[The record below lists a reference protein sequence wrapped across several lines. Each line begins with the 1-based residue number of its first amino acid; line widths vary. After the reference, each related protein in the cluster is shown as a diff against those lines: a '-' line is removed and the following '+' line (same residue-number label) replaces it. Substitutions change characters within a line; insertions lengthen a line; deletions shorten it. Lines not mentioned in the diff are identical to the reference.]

1 MGREK
6 LGGGHRGAPQP
17 PPQPPPLSPERCHPS
32 VPGDWWPRGRVLV
45 SPRGILPAG
54 SSPRSWFGGC
64 VGAAAKPKAPW
75 GREPSGES
83 PKMPGFCKKR
93 EGGEGGGGFVGI
105 EGGLWGARGIYGVRG
120 GFMGGLVALDR
131 HREPPGSSCATRI
144 VPKGMRSRFRAPPP
158 VEPGC
163 NSAAPTS
170 WKPFSDPIDPKKTPT
185 C

>member
-1 MGREK
+1 MTLGHVAGQGAACGERKIRGRAP
-6 LGGGHRGAPQP
+6 GGTTT

-83 PKMPGFCKKR
+83 PKMPGFCKNR
-93 EGGEGGGGFVGI
+93 EGGEGGGGFVG
-105 EGGLWGARGIYGVRG
+105 RKGIYGVRG
-120 GFMGGLVALDR
+120 GFMGGLGALDR

-144 VPKGMRSRFRAPPP
+144 VPKGTRSRFRAPPP
-158 VEPGC
+158 RGGRLQFRSSNLLETLFRPY
-163 NSAAPTS
+163 
-170 WKPFSDPIDPKKTPT
+170 
-185 C
+185 